1 MYHMITKMFN
11 SIVGHLFL
19 IFFLSFLFLFLVVEV
34 LIITLMAN
42 EHEDFGQNWSNPHVS
57 KSNHLHAGFLL
68 EFL

>member
-1 MYHMITKMFN
+1 MYHMSTEMFN

-19 IFFLSFLFLFLVVEV
+19 IFFPFLSFPLLCCGGA
-34 LIITLMAN
+34 ITLMAN